1 MKIFKKSFKTAMIS
15 LALGALMMTTGL
27 AVPIMPIHLQLAAK
41 TAYSLLPMLR
51 TNPPTRVRMHA
62 TVWLRN
68 SAKL

>member
-1 MKIFKKSFKTAMIS
+1 MKIFKKSFKTTMIS
-15 LALGALMMTTGL
+15 LALGALMMTTGCGGSDS
-27 AVPIMPIHLQLAAK
+27 ADTSSAGGE